1 MRAFDT
7 YYGTRREVL
16 GLDWPQRRYAE
27 HRSWKAFMKCA
38 ADCAKAGRDVS
49 RYVSVVLK
57 HSPKNGCEIVPNDLN
72 GKRALAIWA
81 KHGRKPQAT
90 VADAWANL
98 VRILLQMQRAG
109 GQSDETI
116 LGSGFNT
123 QFPAWFRVFYPEK
136 LDRGIIGKFGDEAV
150 DELKASRDTVRFL
163 RAAMPAKVEEFERE
177 MGVLDGILA

>member
-16 GLDWPQRRYAE
+16 GLDWPQRKYAE

-49 RYVSVVLK
+49 RYVNVVLQ

-72 GKRALAIWA
+72 GKRALAIWTQY
-81 KHGRKPQAT
+81 GSKPQVT
-90 VADAWANL
+90 VADRWANL
-98 VRILLQMQRAG
+98 VRIVLQMQRASG
-109 GQSDETI
+109 WSDEAI
-116 LGSGFNT
+116 LVSGFNT

-136 LDRGIIGKFGDEAV
+136 LDAAIIGKFGDEAV
-150 DELKASRDTVRFL
+150 EELKGSRETVRFL
-163 RAAMPAKVEEFERE
+163 RAAMPAKVAEFEKR
-177 MGVLDGILA
+177 MGVIDGILS